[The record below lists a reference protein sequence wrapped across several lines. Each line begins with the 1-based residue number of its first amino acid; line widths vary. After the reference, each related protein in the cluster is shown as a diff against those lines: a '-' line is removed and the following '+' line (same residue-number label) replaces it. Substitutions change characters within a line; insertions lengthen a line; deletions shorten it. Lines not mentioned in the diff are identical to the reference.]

1 MLKEFDKI
9 TASEELIQETLEF
22 CRANAESN
30 STSGEKVAKESSS
43 VSGEKVA
50 YMAHAGGMTQ
60 EYGKNSK
67 AAKLTRKV
75 NRWAV
80 AVAACAAAIVLT
92 SGAALAYNA
101 VTGENIISNISNK
114 IYKVRN
120 TASSLNYS
128 DGVTDANGNTYT
140 YEDLVDVSQVRTDKN
155 LTVTLDS
162 YVVDGSKAEVMFTVS
177 TNDGSSLNNTT
188 EDIVPVIARDK
199 FADATVTVDGV
210 ALSSDNYYQDA
221 GAVGGFWQT
230 RVDDGSDPSKAT
242 IKIEIMTSMS
252 TLNGTTLG
260 FKLGNYTSQYNITE
274 SIGFKYSSVAEML
287 EGVTLAGE
295 ESFTGSNPYGYTLAN
310 SDVTL
315 EKGNLHIEFSD
326 EFAGSYIDNAGITTK
341 NSYNGVAQ
349 FFMTIVP
356 ANEAAAEELCKLCF
370 QNTTS
375 GSSLLDGVIERL
387 DDGRIQMVYSA
398 SFDRTF
404 TDELGY
410 NIDTDLTYLASQVL
424 KKRIATGYE
433 IALSTG
439 AAEVSFECPVTQRN
453 GAIEFASDII
463 VNDTVNTDVTINIKN
478 VKISTTE
485 LSMDG
490 SITSTSGENTKFAG
504 GGVYS
509 PLFTMKNGTTFN
521 AGNKLSAGWS
531 ALSHVWDAEWILPTY
546 INPEDVESI
555 TWHGSVIYQAQ

>member
-30 STSGEKVAKESSS
+30 STSGEKAAKESST

-210 ALSSDNYYQDA
+210 ALSSDNYDT
-221 GAVGGFWQT
+221 VGSVGSFWQT
-230 RVDDGSDPSKAT
+230 RVDDGSDPAKAT
-242 IKIEIMTSMS
+242 IKIEILTNKN
-252 TLNGTTLG
+252 TLNGRTLG
-260 FKLGNYTSQYNITE
+260 FKLGNYTSQYTVTE

-326 EFAGSYIDNAGITTK
+326 KFAGSYIDNAGITTK
-341 NSYNGVAQ
+341 NSPSGKAE

-356 ANEAAAEELCKLCF
+356 ANEADAEAICNLCF

-375 GSSLLDGVIERL
+375 GRTVFEVERL
-387 DDGRIQMVYSA
+387 DDGRIQMFYA
-398 SFDRTF
+398 AAHDRTY
-404 TDELGY
+404 DDVEGSK
-410 NIDTDLTYLASQVL
+410 DTDLTYLASQVI
-424 KKRIATGYE
+424 KKHVASSYE
-433 IALSTG
+433 IALSSS
-439 AAEVSFECPVTQRN
+439 AAEVSFECPVTERN

-463 VNDTVNTDVTINIKN
+463 VNDTYYDGTTINIKN

-490 SITSTSGENTKFAG
+490 SMTVTSEDGRFSG
-504 GGVYS
+504 GGTYS

-521 AGNKLSAGWS
+521 AGNKLGAGWS
-531 ALSHVWDAEWILPTY
+531 SITHEWDAEWILPTY
-546 INPEDVESI
+546 INPEDVASI